1 MIKSF
6 SSPLTKK
13 STFIL
18 AVSLFGLNAGV
29 QTKEN
34 ETPTEQPKNI
44 IMIVADGMGPVFPT
58 AYRYYFDDENTPLV
72 ERTIF
77 DQFYVGSASTY
88 PATESGYI
96 STSVA
101 SGAALATGKKKTNLF
116 VTDSAASATA
126 LATGVKTYNKAIGV
140 DQNKKPQLTVLEWA
154 KSIGKKTGIAVT
166 SQIVHATPAS
176 YIAKNVS
183 RKNYNPIADDYFDL
197 RVNGKFKVD
206 VMLGGGTKYFIRDDR
221 NLKDEFVAAGYQ
233 YIDSYD
239 QLSTLTPEQ
248 PVLGLFAK
256 DALPAELDSKQ
267 KNRLTTLAK
276 TAIKQLE
283 NENGFF
289 LLLEASQVDWGAH
302 SNDIAYSMGE
312 MKDLAATMTYLKSY
326 VASNPDTL
334 VVLTADHNTG
344 GFTIGA
350 RGVYK
355 WQPEY
360 LKNFKSSPNKM
371 AKRLAKKTLSVNNL
385 SDELGFALK
394 PEELKQL
401 EVILLEHTIDIKTN
415 ALSEDKNKKN
425 LVTRYY
431 EYINKI
437 IDLRTNSGWTTKGH
451 TGIDVPVYAF
461 GKGKEKFAGFQ
472 DNIEIAD
479 KIFALMGKSN

>member
-1 MIKSF
+1 VIKSF
-6 SSPLTKK
+6 LSPLNKPN
-13 STFIL
+13 IL
-18 AVSLFGLNAGV
+18 LLTTSLFGLSACAQIND
-29 QTKEN
+29 N
-34 ETPTEQPKNI
+34 ETPLEQPKNI
-44 IMIVADGMGPVFPT
+44 IMVVADGMGPVFPT
-58 AYRYYFDDENTPLV
+58 AYRYYHDDANTPLV

-96 STSVA
+96 STSIA
-101 SGAALATGKKKTNLF
+101 SGAALATGKKKPNMF

-126 LATGVKTYNKAIGV
+126 LAAGVKTYNGAIGV
-140 DQNKKPQLTVLEWA
+140 DQDKNPQLTVLEWA

-197 RVNGKFKVD
+197 RVNGKLKVD
-206 VMLGGGTKYFIRDDR
+206 VMLGGGTKYFIREDR
-221 NLKDEFVAAGYQ
+221 NLKNEFVTAGYQ
-233 YIDSYD
+233 YIDSYE
-239 QLSTLTPEQ
+239 QLNTLSPTQ

-267 KNRLTTLAK
+267 KNRLTTLTK

-283 NENGFF
+283 NENGYF
-289 LLLEASQVDWGAH
+289 LLLEASQIDWGAH

-312 MKDLAATMTYLKSY
+312 MKDLAATVTYLKSY
-326 VASNPDTL
+326 VSNNPDTL

-350 RGVYK
+350 RGEYK

-360 LKNFKSSPNKM
+360 LKNLKSSPKAM
-371 AKRLAKKTLSVNNL
+371 AKRLADKRLSVDNL
-385 SDELGFALK
+385 SNELGFALK
-394 PEELKQL
+394 SEELKKI
-401 EVILLEHTIDIKTN
+401 EMILLEHTLDNHTGD
-415 ALSEDKNKKN
+415 LSKGKIKNK

-431 EYINKI
+431 GYIKEI
-437 IDLRTNSGWTTKGH
+437 INLRTNSGWTTTGH

-461 GKGKEKFAGFQ
+461 GKGKEMFAGFQ
-472 DNIEIAD
+472 DNIEIAN
-479 KIFALMGKSN
+479 KLFTLMGKK